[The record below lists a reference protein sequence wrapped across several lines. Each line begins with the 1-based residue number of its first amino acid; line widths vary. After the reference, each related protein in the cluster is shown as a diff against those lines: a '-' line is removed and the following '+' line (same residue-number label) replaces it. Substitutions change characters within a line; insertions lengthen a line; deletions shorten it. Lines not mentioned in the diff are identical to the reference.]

1 MNYANIAPREEV
13 VTNLVNM
20 SPDEARD
27 FLRGRSV
34 GYVQDLKSDLKERTV
49 HLQEQIE
56 LLRKEQ
62 NKITITLNIIGGML

>member
-34 GYVQDLKSDLKERTV
+34 GYVQDLKSDLKERSV

-56 LLRKEQ
+56 LIRKEQ
-62 NKITITLNIIGGML
+62 IRVMTTLNIIGGML